1 MARSVVGNRATS
13 GSDHRPIVGQ
23 SLRPTTD
30 RTINHGVVGL
40 IARSIVA
47 SGDGSRDQSWHHATD
62 HTINHGVL
70 RPIVR
75 SIVVSGDR
83 SQDHRGI
90 YDRSYAWSYH
100 LSQSHATN
108 RDKSRIVAL
117 PNVMSYDGWHHQSSG
132 GTTSCTTNRATA

>member
-1 MARSVVGNRATS
+1 MARSVVGNRATI

-30 RTINHGVVGL
+30 RTINRGVVGL

-70 RPIVR
+70 RP
-75 SIVVSGDR
+75 
-83 SQDHRGI
+83 
-90 YDRSYAWSYH
+90 
-100 LSQSHATN
+100 T
-108 RDKSRIVAL
+108 IVASTTDRTL
-117 PNVMSYDGWHHQSSG
+117 GRTTCRKVMRQI
-132 GTTSCTTNRATA
+132 GTSLE